1 MQVVMQSYVNNPL
14 LIDGFKFDLRLYV
27 VITCVDPLRAYL
39 YEDGLVRM

>member
-1 MQVVMQSYVNNPL
+1 MQSYVNNPL